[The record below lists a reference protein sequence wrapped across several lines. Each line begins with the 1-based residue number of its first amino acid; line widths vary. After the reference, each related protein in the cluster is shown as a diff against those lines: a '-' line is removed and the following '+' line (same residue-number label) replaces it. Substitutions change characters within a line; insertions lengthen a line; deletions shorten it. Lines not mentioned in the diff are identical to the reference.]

1 MFERGVGTAL
11 CTTGR
16 PENEYWVGYVGNWV
30 IDEGDGVLRVSGLFS
45 AGFSAGSDPDGIDNG
60 GIGSTLLC
68 L

>member
-1 MFERGVGTAL
+1 MFERGVI
-11 CTTGR
+11 TTGR

-30 IDEGDGVLRVSGLFS
+30 IGVGILRVYGQLS

-60 GIGSTLLC
+60 GMGSTLLC